1 MPDGDWL
8 GVTSAEAASLRVRT
22 VGPVLAA
29 AVLVSG
35 ALDALTT
42 LAGLR
47 AGLRETNPLARL
59 AFAELGIG
67 VTLVARVVLPFV
79 LFACV
84 MYWAARRDR
93 RLFVLTAAAVTFSV
107 ACWLT
112 ASANNLVALASAR

>member
-1 MPDGDWL
+1 ME
-8 GVTSAEAASLRVRT
+8 VTSAHSADVRVRT

-47 AGLRETNPLARL
+47 AGLRENNPLARL
-59 AFAELGIG
+59 AFDEFGVG

-79 LFACV
+79 LFGCV

-93 RLFVLTAAAVTFSV
+93 HLFVLTALAVSFAVS
-107 ACWLT
+107 CWIT

>member
-1 MPDGDWL
+1 MG
-8 GVTSAEAASLRVRT
+8 TI
-22 VGPVLAA
+22 GPVLAA

-47 AGLRETNPLARL
+47 AGLQESNPLARF
-59 AFAELGIG
+59 AFAEFGVG

-79 LFACV
+79 LFVCI
-84 MYWAARRDR
+84 MHWAARRDR
-93 RLFVLTAAAVTFSV
+93 RLFALTAIAVTFAVS
-107 ACWLT
+107 CWVT

>member
-1 MPDGDWL
+1 
-8 GVTSAEAASLRVRT
+8 VHVRT

-35 ALDALTT
+35 CLDALTT
-42 LAGLR
+42 LAGLH

-59 AFAELGIG
+59 AFAELGVG

-79 LFACV
+79 LFAYV
-84 MYWAARRDR
+84 MYWAARRDG
-93 RLFVLTAAAVTFSV
+93 RLFVWTALAVTFSV
-107 ACWLT
+107 SCWLT

>member
-1 MPDGDWL
+1 L
-8 GVTSAEAASLRVRT
+8 EVTSAHCGQDARVRT

-35 ALDALTT
+35 TLDALTT

-47 AGLRETNPLARL
+47 AGLRENNPLARL
-59 AFAELGIG
+59 AFDEFG
-67 VTLVARVVLPFV
+67 VATTLVARVVLPFV
-79 LFACV
+79 LFGCV

-93 RLFVLTAAAVTFSV
+93 QLFALTAAAVMFAV
-107 ACWLT
+107 ACWMT